1 MKEKEE
7 KEKITVKV
15 TIDKETWEELM
26 KKFPELRKQRKATA
40 IVNMLNKLIYYDL
53 VKR

>member
-7 KEKITVKV
+7 KIIVKV
-15 TIDKETWEELM
+15 TIDKKTWEELM
-26 KKFPELRKQRKATA
+26 NKFPDLKRHRKATA
-40 IVNMLNKLIYYDL
+40 IVNMLNKLLEYDL